1 MSFKQAVEMYWL
13 TRLMMTGD
21 LVGGTVGLA
30 DGAYVGT
37 TVGPRGVRINRRT
50 LAEGDAAGSD
60 SEEILLDDKPE
71 PEDRDC
77 AAVHAAL
84 RTHEHI
90 NLSSSG
96 MGAVQLHGLLFMQK
110 PLKV

>member
-13 TRLMMTGD
+13 TRLIVTGD
-21 LVGGTVGLA
+21 FVGGTLGLA
-30 DGAYVGT
+30 DGRYVGT

-60 SEEILLDDKPE
+60 SEEILLDDAPPE
-71 PEDRDC
+71 GGDC
-77 AAVHAAL
+77 AAVQAAL

-110 PLKV
+110 PLKW